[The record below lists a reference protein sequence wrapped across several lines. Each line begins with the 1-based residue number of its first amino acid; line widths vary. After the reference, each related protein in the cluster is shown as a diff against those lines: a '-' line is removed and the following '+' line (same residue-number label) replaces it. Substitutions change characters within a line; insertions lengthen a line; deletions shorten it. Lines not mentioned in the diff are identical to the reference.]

1 VTVLS
6 GARVEAPNQK
16 SQG

>member
-1 VTVLS
+1 MTVLS